1 MAFASSIRL
10 QYADDADDLFREY
23 KSPEGAPVEFRI
35 AEVTSI
41 AVVNL
46 PTSIDV
52 RYFRL
57 VIQDY
62 SVAPCLGRMKMM
74 CCTRSECLEVDECA
88 SGKNG
93 DCQQKWINN
102 PGGFVCSCDQGYD
115 LFVENGTAGIH
126 ILESETGVR
135 DGDLFRINK
144 ICVKKMCPAVCAPQN
159 GHGPVTTLETFGDQ
173 VKFHCRIGFVMVG
186 STAIP
191 CTAGGT
197 WNASAPE
204 CLLPAQFVPRSED
217 ESEGLTVA
225 RSCPADTNQL
235 VPYGQNIS
243 LSCNEPGRPLAK
255 TQTVSFNASTI
266 HGPASLNT
274 GSPEPSPAAR
284 ESIAPSRT
292 KRPGLNTDSSR
303 TSASSP
309 ASSLDASRRSR

>member
-88 SGKNG
+88 NGKNG
-93 DCQQKWINN
+93 DCQQKWVNN

-159 GHGPVTTLETFGDQ
+159 GHGPVTTLET
-173 VKFHCRIGFVMVG
+173 KSN
-186 STAIP
+186 STAGSGSSWSDRQRSRSRP
-191 CTAGGT
+191 VALGT
-197 WNASAPE
+197 
-204 CLLPAQFVPRSED
+204 
-217 ESEGLTVA
+217 
-225 RSCPADTNQL
+225 
-235 VPYGQNIS
+235 
-243 LSCNEPGRPLAK
+243 
-255 TQTVSFNASTI
+255 
-266 HGPASLNT
+266 
-274 GSPEPSPAAR
+274 PAAGPVR
-284 ESIAPSRT
+284 ASVGRRVGRFDCGPF
-292 KRPGLNTDSSR
+292 LSS
-303 TSASSP
+303 
-309 ASSLDASRRSR
+309 